1 MGCKAIAIGCLLVSG
16 SLTALLVATNPGP
29 QAFEQFAVASA
40 SAYLKEE
47 VCRQPLPFL
56 GSSMQQQCLSF
67 VDHNQAL
74 IAQIL
79 QENTRRQNYGLF
91 SIYATDLNPERI
103 FPVLPAK
110 LLPRYEVKTMG
121 VLRDF
126 HILEARSRRSA
137 S

>member
-1 MGCKAIAIGCLLVSG
+1 MGCKTIAFGCLLVSG
-16 SLTALLVATNPGP
+16 SLAALLVATNPGP
-29 QAFEQFAVASA
+29 QAFERFAVASA
-40 SAYLKEE
+40 STYLKQE
-47 VCRQPLPFL
+47 VCSQPLPFL
-56 GSSMQQQCLSF
+56 GPAMQQQCHRF
-67 VDHNQAL
+67 IDHNQPL

-79 QENTRRQNYGLF
+79 RENTRRQNYGLF

-103 FPVLPAK
+103 FPVLPAN

-137 S
+137 G